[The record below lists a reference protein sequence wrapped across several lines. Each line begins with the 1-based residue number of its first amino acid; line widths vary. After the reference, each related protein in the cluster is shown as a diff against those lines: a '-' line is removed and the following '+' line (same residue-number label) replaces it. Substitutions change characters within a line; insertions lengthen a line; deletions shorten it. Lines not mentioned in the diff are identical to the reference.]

1 MTTRTGVVQRVPKP
15 VRRGLKTVIRAV
27 YVMPTSPLRLLPDFL
42 ILGAQRCGTT
52 SLYNYL
58 AQHPSVGPL
67 VLEKGAHYF
76 STNSD
81 KSLSWYRSHFPMKWR
96 AAAERRH
103 GRPFVTGEGS
113 PYYLFHPLAAQRVAK
128 ILPDVKL
135 LVMLRDPVERAYSQY
150 RHETARGFEHLPT
163 FEAALDAEPERLA
176 GERERIIA
184 EPGYHSFA
192 HQHHSYLA
200 RGRYLE
206 QIRVWQSVFPPE
218 RMLIIRSE
226 DFFADPDTSY
236 ASALS
241 FLGLPEWRPRSFAR
255 YNAAAPA
262 RMEPSTRER
271 LERYFAGPNRE
282 LAQHLGFDLGWSS

>member
-76 STNSD
+76 STNYD
-81 KSLSWYRSHFPMKWR
+81 KSLAWYRSHFPMKWR

-128 ILPDVKL
+128 TLPHVKL
-135 LVMLRDPVERAYSQY
+135 LVMLRDPVERAYFAVPP
-150 RHETARGFEHLPT
+150 RDGEGFRAPPDVRGGARCRAR
-163 FEAALDAEPERLA
+163 AAR
-176 GERERIIA
+176 R
-184 EPGYHSFA
+184 
-192 HQHHSYLA
+192 
-200 RGRYLE
+200 
-206 QIRVWQSVFPPE
+206 
-218 RMLIIRSE
+218 
-226 DFFADPDTSY
+226 
-236 ASALS
+236 
-241 FLGLPEWRPRSFAR
+241 
-255 YNAAAPA
+255 
-262 RMEPSTRER
+262 
-271 LERYFAGPNRE
+271 
-282 LAQHLGFDLGWSS
+282 